1 MVLGVAIAIGGCEQ
15 GGVGGGGATT
25 EAAVLVL
32 FILLTDEVFPEQR
45 VVFVPSVSF
54 GDGDVVVEVR
64 SVRSITVLLHG
75 TTGLVG
81 EATGAVFVAATTVTG
96 ADDLP

>member
-1 MVLGVAIAIGGCEQ
+1 MIEGVVIEDDTIGGCEE
-15 GGVGGGGATT
+15 GRVGGDGATT
-25 EAAVLVL
+25 GAIVA
-32 FILLTDEVFPEQR
+32 LLIDEVFPEL
-45 VVFVPSVSF
+45 VVIVGVVSVDL
-54 GDGDVVVEVR
+54 GDAVVVVEVR
-64 SVRSITVLLHG
+64 SVRSMTVLLHG